1 MDRKFIMFTQPS
13 PNKALIRINGEIGGF
28 DWEEWK
34 YNNTGEGIRKELD
47 AIKALNVSEI
57 DVLITSYGGYV
68 DEALQIHDAL
78 KSHPAKVT
86 TIVQGFC
93 ASAATIVALAGDVRK
108 ISPNALFL
116 IHKCKTSV
124 YGANENR
131 LEEELEAQKVVNE
144 TILNMYRSVL
154 KPPKTEDDL
163 IALFNANNGNG
174 KWITAEE
181 AIDFGFSTEL
191 FEFDDD
197 EPKVKN
203 VMARFLNYARSI
215 FEPKNNNPLNSD
227 VKMKNFKLAFIAL
240 AALLEVSAE
249 REYNESEGVMLSV
262 DELKKID
269 EALSK
274 FEALKQEKA
283 QLESEKESN
292 DALINTLTAERDSY
306 KAKYE
311 AAPATVTTVS
321 SVDVSSDE
329 SVQAYVNQNE
339 TYKKFFEEN

>member
-1 MDRKFIMFTQPS
+1 MDREFIMFTQPS

-116 IHKCKTSV
+116 IHKCMTSV

-154 KPPKTEDDL
+154 KPEKTEEDL

-174 KWITAEE
+174 KWITADE

-191 FEFDDD
+191 FEFD
-197 EPKVKN
+197 EPEVKN

-215 FEPKNNNPLNSD
+215 FEPKNSNPLNSD
-227 VKMKNFKLAFIAL
+227 VKMKKLKLAFIAL
-240 AALLEVSAE
+240 AAFLDVSEE
-249 REYNESEGVMLSV
+249 REYNESEGVMMSV
-262 DELKKID
+262 DELTKID

-274 FEALKQEKA
+274 FEALQQKIS

-292 DALINTLTAERDSY
+292 AALINTLTAERDSY

-311 AAPATVTTVS
+311 ASPAAVTEVTG
-321 SVDVSSDE
+321 VDVTSDE
-329 SVQAYVNQNE
+329 SVQAYVTQNE
-339 TYKKFFEEN
+339 IYKKFFEEN

>member
-1 MDRKFIMFTQPS
+1 MDREFIMFTQPS

-116 IHKCKTSV
+116 IHKCMTSV

-154 KPPKTEDDL
+154 KPEKTEEDL

-174 KWITAEE
+174 KWITADE

-191 FEFDDD
+191 FEFD
-197 EPKVKN
+197 EPEVKN

-215 FEPKNNNPLNSD
+215 FESKNSNPLNSD

-240 AALLEVSAE
+240 AALLDVSAE
-249 REYNESEGVMLSV
+249 REYNESEGVMMSV
-262 DELKKID
+262 DELTKID

-274 FEALKQEKA
+274 FEALQQKIS

-292 DALINTLTAERDSY
+292 AALINTLTAERDSY

-311 AAPATVTTVS
+311 AAPAAVTEVTG
-321 SVDVSSDE
+321 VDVTSDE
-329 SVQAYVNQNE
+329 SVQAYVTQNE